1 MSLPSLPIEILGDI
15 IDCIVISPIGI
26 RGSAHLRLVN
36 RTFDLE
42 IRRSYARTSQFAFD
56 RRFAVAPLSLTKCAF
71 FAKYLLLRPKG
82 KEKGKAEDKDISYHL
97 NDLVDQLL
105 GHEENVKGIPVE
117 SEHEDAKR
125 YQLLSILCAKM
136 SSVQLSLYPSPIK
149 LPNGKTTTMD
159 LLIAAI
165 YTGHLSLVDHI
176 LSTDQINLQSDT
188 STLFETPLLAAVDTQ
203 SPDTVRTLLARNA
216 PFKPPNMR
224 PSRPFRG
231 NPLLKAVENNDL
243 VILTMLLD
251 PSSNLCKSDLTYQH
265 ALVSS
270 ITSSPDSH
278 RITSLLLSQYEP
290 SLPESPYIL
299 SEGLRAACRSGHT
312 ELITHL
318 LASGADVNSTLNYRE
333 THSMAAPIAQAAWT
347 GQVSAIRLL
356 LSHGALLRPNPDGNT
371 GVRTQHP
378 GADALRA
385 ATWGNH
391 WPAARALLDAG
402 VARYLSQTDW
412 CSVFK
417 IAALHAECVD
427 VAAHLLDCGVVT
439 LTGLADDEVEAED
452 AVAELVAI
460 VCQRGNVGFME
471 ALVRHGL
478 PVTGHAMYQRAEYP
492 VPVVQALAWGQQ
504 GVVRLLEEVM
514 GQKVDE
520 EMKQLAN
527 AIREKEMSRGWGQ
540 IAAPECGM
548 PAYTILR

>member
-1 MSLPSLPIEILGDI
+1 MSLSSLPIEILGDI
-15 IDCIVISPIGI
+15 IDRIVNSPVGI
-26 RGSAHLRLVN
+26 CGSAPLRRVN

-105 GHEENVKGIPVE
+105 SHEENVKEILVE

-125 YQLLSILCAKM
+125 YQMLSILCAKM
-136 SSVQLSLYPSPIK
+136 SPVQLSLYPSPIK
-149 LPNGKTTTMD
+149 LPNGKTTTID

-188 STLFETPLLAAVDTQ
+188 STLFDTALLAAVDTQ
-203 SPDTVRTLLARNA
+203 NPNTVRTLLAHNA
-216 PFKPPNMR
+216 PFKPPNLR
-224 PSRPFRG
+224 PSRPFRR

-243 VILTMLLD
+243 AILTMLLE
-251 PSSNLCKSDLTYQH
+251 SSNLCKSDLTYQH

-270 ITSSPDSH
+270 ITPSPDSH
-278 RITSLLLSQYEP
+278 HITSLLLSQYET

-299 SEGLRAACRSGHT
+299 SEGLRAACRAGHT

-318 LASGADVNSTLNYRE
+318 LASGADVNCTLNYRE

-347 GQVSAIRLL
+347 GQVPTIHLL
-356 LSHGALLRPNPDGNT
+356 LSHGASLRPSPDGNT
-371 GVRTQHP
+371 GLRTQHP

-402 VARYLSQTDW
+402 VAKHLSKTDW

-439 LTGLADDEVEAED
+439 LTELADDEVEAED

-478 PVTGHAMYQRAEYP
+478 PVTGHAMYARAEYP
-492 VPVVQALAWGQQ
+492 VPVVQALAWGQL

-514 GQKVDE
+514 GQKVDG
-520 EMKQLAN
+520 EMRQLADTT
-527 AIREKEMSRGWGQ
+527 REKEMSRGWSR
-540 IAAPECGM
+540 IAAPACGM